1 MDNLKLLPKDK
12 ERKIL
17 PEFPQNDEVGPEIPC
32 EEDSGFDQS
41 FKAITRITFGGEQF
55 IESKVHGL
63 SRLRRGKTRI
73 DAVAVDGQ
81 QRLNAILRWFDNF
94 KDKFRN
100 AHEEHPVT
108 PVIFLLL
115 SPDPGFSKGRK
126 HAAKGTKTFARE
138 IFTDLNKSAKTVDK
152 NDMVSQQDQERIAKQ
167 RLSAMIQLVL
177 APPGNLP
184 ALQVGAVGTI
194 EEQI

>member
-17 PEFPQNDEVGPEIPC
+17 PEFPQNDEVGPEMPC

-41 FKAITRITFGGEQF
+41 FKAVTRITFGGEQF

-63 SRLRRGKTRI
+63 SRLRWGKTRI

-81 QRLNAILRWFDNF
+81 HRLTAIRRWFDNI
-94 KDKFRN
+94 KNKSLN
-100 AHEEHPVT
+100 AYEEQTVI

-115 SPDPGFSKGRK
+115 SPKTGFSKGLN
-126 HAAKGTKTFARE
+126 HATKGIKKIARE

-177 APPGNLP
+177 APPINLP